1 MKMKRMDEFRI
12 YFRGRTTGLDEWERM
27 SEVMREREEPRRGY
41 RAEYLGDSGHIM
53 EMRKRTKMGD
63 RLEKGCESRILL
75 LHVNFELLSRRPN
88 QDGRLKDRHLT
99 GARPPIIPC
108 VLQDL

>member
-1 MKMKRMDEFRI
+1 
-12 YFRGRTTGLDEWERM
+12 
-27 SEVMREREEPRRGY
+27 
-41 RAEYLGDSGHIM
+41 M

-75 LHVNFELLSRRPN
+75 LYIDFELLLRRPS

-99 GARPPIIPC
+99 G
-108 VLQDL
+108 